1 MDGLNDIA
9 TSGAPAIVTALG
21 MGTVFLCLILLY
33 LTTRVIGSTLT
44 RLLASADGRSAAA
57 EPEATASAEV
67 AASPDKDS
75 AAGQEAIVAALTLVL
90 ARHRASRVAS
100 VADEPRGVDPWKI
113 AGRIRTL
120 RTR

>member
-9 TSGAPAIVTALG
+9 TSGAPVIVTALG

-33 LTTRVIGSTLT
+33 STTRLIGSTLP
-44 RLLASADGRSAAA
+44 RLLAAAESRSAAA
-57 EPEATASAEV
+57 EPEATPSAEA
-67 AASPDKDS
+67 AASPDKDT
-75 AAGQEAIVAALTLVL
+75 AAGQDAIVAALTLVL

-100 VADEPRGVDPWKI
+100 VADEPRGVNPWKI

-120 RTR
+120 RSW